1 MVDMS
6 SVDFLDRFLGRF
18 LPRAACDNTR
28 LSFFRVAM
36 WCVCTLVFERRRR
49 SFSALSLFGKKL
61 GLDTQKS
68 CALFFRG
75 RTLLPLPAHPPPHD
89 EAWRVAGSN
98 PYLRR
103 RNGNKRMQSCS
114 APPDVDNFIRPCE
127 QIEPAVSVTD
137 QWRRLRTQARYFAD
151 HGPKRACWSALIMAA
166 SKDSLQIYLG
176 ALPARCVRATLF

>member
-1 MVDMS
+1 MS
-6 SVDFLDRFLGRF
+6 SVDFLDRFVGRF

-98 PYLRR
+98 PISVGRKFAAPEREQADAILFCSPPKTLIILFALVSKLSRPLVLPI
-103 RNGNKRMQSCS
+103 NGADYGLKRGISPTANSS
-114 APPDVDNFIRPCE
+114 APV
-127 QIEPAVSVTD
+127 
-137 QWRRLRTQARYFAD
+137 
-151 HGPKRACWSALIMAA
+151 GPR
-166 SKDSLQIYLG
+166 
-176 ALPARCVRATLF
+176 